1 MPSRHIFALLAVAMV
16 LLVLYSDLCYA
27 GGELSLEDIV
37 VAMPTSTTRHPM
49 VLSTRS
55 WRSSMRTVITT
66 NDTLMTEGFFRWGG
80 EHRWTDLWCG
90 GWADGP
96 QFHFIL
102 RENPAKAPCKQE
114 TVLGY
119 PDEVYTPRAWRHA
132 PRAGEVRAAL
142 TPFLAHEHFVRSSQR
157 FKWLLYGG

>member
-1 MPSRHIFALLAVAMV
+1 MPSSSIFALIAVATFLTV
-16 LLVLYSDLCYA
+16 FIPDLCHA
-27 GGELSLEDIV
+27 FGELSLEDIV

-55 WRSSMRTVITT
+55 WRSSMRTVLTT
-66 NDTLMTEGFFRWGG
+66 NETIMTEGFFR
-80 EHRWTDLWCG
+80 
-90 GWADGP
+90 
-96 QFHFIL
+96 
-102 RENPAKAPCKQE
+102 ENPAAAPSKQE
-114 TVLGY
+114 IILGY

-157 FKWLLYGG
+157 FKWLLYGGYILIHHSGSRKQLRS